1 MATLEQ
7 IRDFLSL
14 KRIAVVGVSRNPKDF
29 TRSLFREFVRR
40 GYDVVPVNPGVC
52 QLEGRPC
59 YARLS
64 HVDPP
69 VEAALLL
76 TAPAVTDSVV
86 RDCADAGVPRV
97 WMYRGAGAGAVSR
110 QAVCFCE
117 SRGMSVVAGEC
128 PFMFFRDVGLPHQ
141 WHAKIRRWRG
151 RYPR

>member
-7 IRDFLSL
+7 IRDFLSR
-14 KRIAVVGVSRNPKDF
+14 KRMAVVGVSRSPKDF

-59 YARLS
+59 YTRLS
-64 HVDPP
+64 DVDPP

-97 WMYRGAGAGAVSR
+97 WMYRGAGAVSR
-110 QAVCFCE
+110 QAVGFCE
-117 SRGMSVVAGEC
+117 SRGMSVAGEC
-128 PFMFFRDVGLPHQ
+128 PFMFFPDPGFPHQ
-141 WHAKIRRWRG
+141 WHAKIRQWRG